1 MKTVILHN
9 IERLKTDPN
18 AFSFDQLTNLII
30 LEVGGLQPGRDG
42 HNVQA
47 SFSSN
52 IHNLA
57 IVNST
62 MLNLNPNLFSK
73 ELKPFQFLLLGSVF
87 SSDSDR
93 DTGFLF
99 NFDSQMSRLVVKG
112 CKVTSTHKSS
122 FIKATAANVEVY
134 HKIIKG

>member
-1 MKTVILHN
+1 MILHN
-9 IERLKTDPN
+9 IEMLKPDPN
-18 AFSFDQLTNLII
+18 AFSFDQPTNLII
-30 LEVGGLQPGRDG
+30 VEVGGLQGREG

-99 NFDSQMSRLVVKG
+99 NFDSQMSRLVMKG
-112 CKVTSTHKSS
+112 CTVTSTHKSS
-122 FIKATAANVEVY
+122 FLKAIAVNIEVY
-134 HKIIKG
+134 H

>member
-1 MKTVILHN
+1 MKTLILHN
-9 IERLKTDPN
+9 IVLLKTDPN
-18 AFSFDQLTNLII
+18 AFSFDQPTNLII
-30 LEVGGLQPGRDG
+30 LEVGGLQPGREG
-42 HNVQA
+42 HSVQA

-99 NFDSQMSRLVVKG
+99 NFDSQMSRLVMKG
-112 CKVTSTHKSS
+112 CTVTSTHKSS
-122 FIKATAANVEVY
+122 FLKAIAVNIEVY
-134 HKIIKG
+134 H